1 MNSRNMLS
9 TDKSLKKK
17 LSTENG
23 TIRTQE
29 VQKDKKLTQQSKVI
43 SINTGKMH
51 IIRLVPDVMGFSPFH
66 QIKIKGHY
74 LAAVYT

>member
-1 MNSRNMLS
+1 MLS